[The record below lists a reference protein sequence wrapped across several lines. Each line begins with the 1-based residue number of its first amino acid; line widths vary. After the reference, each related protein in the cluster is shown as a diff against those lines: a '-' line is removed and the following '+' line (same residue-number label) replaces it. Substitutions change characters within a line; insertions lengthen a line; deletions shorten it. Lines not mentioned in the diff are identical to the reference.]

1 MTNPKQGHVNGEIDD
16 LKKKVLALEG
26 ANKKPMEIYGK
37 DIFMLTPTIED
48 LKKCNPHYAKAE
60 FPLFPLRIALADLLE
75 SLANLE
81 THLVL
86 DLRVEVQEILAPWTT
101 VQQREQSHP

>member
-1 MTNPKQGHVNGEIDD
+1 MTNPKQSRVNNEIRD
-16 LKKKVLALEG
+16 LKNKVLALED
-26 ANKKPMEIYGK
+26 ANKKPTKVYGR